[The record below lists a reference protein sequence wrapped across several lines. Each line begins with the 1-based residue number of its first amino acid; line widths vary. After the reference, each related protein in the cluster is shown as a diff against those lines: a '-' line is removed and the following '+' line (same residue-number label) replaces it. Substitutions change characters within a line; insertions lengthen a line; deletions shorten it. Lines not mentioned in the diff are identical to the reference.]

1 MKKNNFKIVKIDKSK
16 NLFNYEKKILINE
29 LILDLKLGYYDF
41 EKEKAQKVKFS
52 LEIDYQDKKPSND
65 KDIKS
70 IVNYGTIVK
79 FITKLIK
86 KKHYNFLETLAEAVF
101 DELFKDKRIAK
112 IMLKIEKL
120 EILKQCSSV
129 GIQIT
134 KKEVMISSEI
144 GKEVIKKELPLIPKL
159 PGVYRM
165 LNDKGD
171 ILYVGKAKNLP
182 NRLKSYVSEKNH
194 IIRTERMLSQTRK
207 LEITTTSN
215 ESEALLLEANLIKK
229 YKPKFNILL
238 RDDKSFPFIFI
249 GNKDKWPQIKRHR
262 GKKTKKG
269 FYFGPFASAGSANWT
284 IKMIQKIFHL
294 RVCDDTVFK
303 NRERPC
309 ILYQIKRCSGP
320 CVGYIEKN
328 EYKKTVDDAIEFV
341 SGKSRKIQKSL
352 SDQME
357 KASDNL
363 DFEKAGILRDRIKS
377 LNIIQSSQRINEAN
391 LIEADVI
398 AGYKESGKTCI
409 QVFFYRSK
417 QNWGNQAF
425 FPKHDPDEKL
435 SDILNSFVS
444 QFYENK
450 SVPSS
455 IILSEEIKEKIL
467 IEKTLSQKEEKQI
480 DISIAKKGSKLKVI
494 NQAIKNAKDSLTRK
508 LYESQNNRELFD
520 AVANKFNLETNI
532 NLIEVYDNS
541 HIQGTNSVGAL
552 IAYGDEGFIKKRYR
566 KFNIKIQ
573 KNEQDDYGMMREV
586 LNRRFK
592 RAIQEKDNYLT
603 FPDLVLIDGGKGQ
616 YSVARE
622 TLNELGLHDLPIV
635 AIAKGKQRNS
645 GNETFFHNG
654 KEFKFIKNDPTLFFL
669 QRIRDES
676 HRFAI
681 SAHRAKRKKGISKS
695 LLDQIEGIGSI
706 RKRALLNHFGSAR
719 AVESASLDE
728 IKSVEGVEAKV
739 AKKIYNFF
747 HE

>member
-1 MKKNNFKIVKIDKSK
+1 
-16 NLFNYEKKILINE
+16 
-29 LILDLKLGYYDF
+29 
-41 EKEKAQKVKFS
+41 
-52 LEIDYQDKKPSND
+52 
-65 KDIKS
+65 
-70 IVNYGTIVK
+70 
-79 FITKLIK
+79 
-86 KKHYNFLETLAEAVF
+86 
-101 DELFKDKRIAK
+101 
-112 IMLKIEKL
+112 ML
-120 EILKQCSSV
+120 
-129 GIQIT
+129 
-134 KKEVMISSEI
+134 SSET
-144 GKEVIKKELPLIPKL
+144 GKEVIKKELPLMPKL

-165 LNDKGD
+165 LNSKNE
-171 ILYVGKAKNLP
+171 ILYVGKAKNLT

-194 IIRTERMLSQTRK
+194 IIRTERMLSQTKK

-229 YKPKFNILL
+229 YKPKYNILL

-249 GNKDKWPQIKRHR
+249 GNKEKWPQIKRHR
-262 GKKTKKG
+262 GKKNKDG

-320 CVGYIEKN
+320 CVGYIKKD
-328 EYKKTVDDAIEFV
+328 EYKQTVEDAIEFV
-341 SGKSRKIQKSL
+341 SGKSRKIQKNL
-352 SDQME
+352 SQQME
-357 KASDNL
+357 KASEVL
-363 DFEKAGILRDRIKS
+363 DFERATILRDRIKS

-425 FPKHDPDEKL
+425 FPKHDPDESL
-435 SDILNSFVS
+435 NEILNSFIS

-450 SVPSS
+450 SVPKT
-455 IILSEEIKEKIL
+455 IIINEEIKEKTL
-467 IEKTLSQKEEKQI
+467 IEKTLSKKENKEI
-480 DISIAKKGSKLKVI
+480 NISVAKKGSKLKVI
-494 NQAIKNAKDSLTRK
+494 NQAIKNAKDSLNRK
-508 LYESQNNRELFD
+508 LYESQNNKDLFD
-520 AVANKFNLETNI
+520 KVSKKFDLETNVS
-532 NLIEVYDNS
+532 LIEVYDNS

-552 IAYGDEGFIKKRYR
+552 ITFGEEGFIKKRYR
-566 KFNIKIQ
+566 KFNIKIKQ
-573 KNEQDDYGMMREV
+573 NEQDDYGMMKEV

-592 RAIQEKDNYLT
+592 KAIQEKDNYLS

-616 YSVARE
+616 YSIARE
-622 TLNELGLHDLPIV
+622 TLNELGLHDIPII
-635 AIAKGKQRNS
+635 AIAKGKHRNR
-645 GNETFFHNG
+645 GDETFFHNG
-654 KEFKFIKNDPTLFFL
+654 KSFKFLKNDPTLFFL

-706 RKRALLNHFGSAR
+706 RKKALLNHFGSAR

-728 IKSVEGVEAKV
+728 IKTVEGVEEKV
-739 AKKIYNFF
+739 AKTIYNFF

>member
-1 MKKNNFKIVKIDKSK
+1 
-16 NLFNYEKKILINE
+16 
-29 LILDLKLGYYDF
+29 
-41 EKEKAQKVKFS
+41 
-52 LEIDYQDKKPSND
+52 
-65 KDIKS
+65 
-70 IVNYGTIVK
+70 
-79 FITKLIK
+79 
-86 KKHYNFLETLAEAVF
+86 
-101 DELFKDKRIAK
+101 
-112 IMLKIEKL
+112 
-120 EILKQCSSV
+120 
-129 GIQIT
+129 
-134 KKEVMISSEI
+134 MISSET

-165 LNDKGD
+165 LNEKGD

-182 NRLKSYVSEKNH
+182 NRLKSYVAEKNH
-194 IIRTERMLSQTRK
+194 IIRTERMLSQTRN

-249 GNKDKWPQIKRHR
+249 GNKDQWPQIKRHR
-262 GKKTKKG
+262 GKKTKEG

-303 NRERPC
+303 NRQRPC

-320 CVGYIEKN
+320 CVGYIEKD

-341 SGKSRKIQKSL
+341 SGKSRKIQKNL
-352 SDQME
+352 SELME
-357 KASDNL
+357 KASENL
-363 DFEKAGILRDRIKS
+363 DFEKAVILRDRIKS

-480 DISIAKKGSKLKVI
+480 NISVAKKGSKLKVI
-494 NQAIKNAKDSLTRK
+494 HQAIKNAKDSLNRK
-508 LYESQNNRELFD
+508 LYESQNNKELFD
-520 AVANKFNLETNI
+520 SVASKFNLETSI

-566 KFNIKIQ
+566 KFNIKLKQ
-573 KNEQDDYGMMREV
+573 NEQDDYGMMREV

-603 FPDLVLIDGGKGQ
+603 FPDLVLVDGGKGQ

-622 TLNELGLHDLPIV
+622 TLNELGLHDLPII
-635 AIAKGKQRNS
+635 AIAKGKLRNS
-645 GNETFFHNG
+645 GNETFFHDG
-654 KEFKFIKNDPTLFFL
+654 KEFKFEKNDPTLFFL

>member
-1 MKKNNFKIVKIDKSK
+1 MGYKS
-16 NLFNYEKKILINE
+16 
-29 LILDLKLGYYDF
+29 
-41 EKEKAQKVKFS
+41 Q
-52 LEIDYQDKKPSND
+52 
-65 KDIKS
+65 
-70 IVNYGTIVK
+70 
-79 FITKLIK
+79 
-86 KKHYNFLETLAEAVF
+86 
-101 DELFKDKRIAK
+101 
-112 IMLKIEKL
+112 
-120 EILKQCSSV
+120 
-129 GIQIT
+129 

-144 GKEVIKKELPLIPKL
+144 GKEIIKKELPLIPKL
-159 PGVYRM
+159 PGVYKM
-165 LNDKGD
+165 LSDKD
-171 ILYVGKAKNLP
+171 QILYVGKAKNLP

-207 LEITTTSN
+207 IEITTTSN

-229 YKPKFNILL
+229 HKPKFNILL

-249 GNKDKWPQIKRHR
+249 GNKDKWSQIKRHR
-262 GKKTKKG
+262 GKKTKEG

-320 CVGYIEKN
+320 CVGYIDES
-328 EYKKTVDDAIEFV
+328 EYKRTVDDAIEFV
-341 SGKSRKIQKSL
+341 SGKSRKIQKNL

-357 KASDNL
+357 KASESL

-391 LIEADVI
+391 LVEADVI
-398 AGYKESGKTCI
+398 AAYKESGQTCI

-425 FPKHDPDEKL
+425 FPRHDPDENL
-435 SDILNSFVS
+435 GNILNSFDS

-455 IILSEEIKEKIL
+455 IILSQEIKEKIL
-467 IEKTLSQKEEKQI
+467 IEQTLSQKEGKQVN
-480 DISIAKKGSKLKVI
+480 ISVAKKGSKLKVI
-494 NQAIKNAKDSLTRK
+494 NQAIKNAKDSLNRK
-508 LYESQNNRELFD
+508 LHETQNNRELFESV
-520 AVANKFNLETNI
+520 VAKFNLETNI

-552 IAYGDEGFIKKRYR
+552 ISYGDEGFIKKRYR
-566 KFNIKIQ
+566 KFNIKMK
-573 KNEQDDYGMMREV
+573 KNEQDDYGMMKEV
-586 LNRRFK
+586 LTRRFK
-592 RAIQEKDNYLT
+592 KAVQEKEGHLS
-603 FPDLVLIDGGKGQ
+603 FPDLIFVDGGKGQ

-622 TLNELGLHDLPIV
+622 TLNELGLHDIPLI
-635 AIAKGKQRNS
+635 AIAKGKFRNS

-654 KEFKFIKNDPTLFFL
+654 KEYKFSKNDPTLFFL

-681 SAHRAKRKKGISKS
+681 SAHRARRKKGISKS

-728 IKSVEGVEAKV
+728 IKSVEGVEEKV

>member
-1 MKKNNFKIVKIDKSK
+1 
-16 NLFNYEKKILINE
+16 
-29 LILDLKLGYYDF
+29 
-41 EKEKAQKVKFS
+41 
-52 LEIDYQDKKPSND
+52 
-65 KDIKS
+65 
-70 IVNYGTIVK
+70 
-79 FITKLIK
+79 
-86 KKHYNFLETLAEAVF
+86 
-101 DELFKDKRIAK
+101 
-112 IMLKIEKL
+112 
-120 EILKQCSSV
+120 
-129 GIQIT
+129 
-134 KKEVMISSEI
+134 MISSDI
-144 GKEVIKKELPLIPKL
+144 GKKVIKKELPLIPKL

-165 LNDKGD
+165 LNDKNE

-182 NRLKSYVSEKNH
+182 NRLKSYIAEKNH
-194 IIRTERMLSQTRK
+194 IIRTERMLSQTKK

-229 YKPKFNILL
+229 HKPKFNILL

-249 GNKDKWPQIKRHR
+249 GNKDKWPQIKRYR
-262 GKKTKKG
+262 GKKDKEG

-309 ILYQIKRCSGP
+309 ILYEIKRCSGP
-320 CVGYIEKN
+320 CVGYIKKE
-328 EYKKTVDDAIEFV
+328 EYKKTVNDAIEFV

-357 KASDNL
+357 KASEDL
-363 DFEKAGILRDRIKS
+363 DFEKAVILRDRIKS

-417 QNWGNQAF
+417 QNWGNQSF

-435 SDILNSFVS
+435 SNILNSFVS

-455 IILSEEIKEKIL
+455 IILSEQIEEKVL
-467 IEKTLSQKEEKQI
+467 IEKTLSQKEKKQI
-480 DISIAKKGSKLKVI
+480 NISVAKKGSKLKVI
-494 NQAIKNAKDSLTRK
+494 NNAIKNAKDSLNRK

-520 AVANKFNLETNI
+520 AVAKKFNLETNI

-552 IAYGDEGFIKKRYR
+552 ITYGDEGFIKKRYR
-566 KFNIKIQ
+566 KFNIKVQ
-573 KNEQDDYGMMREV
+573 KNKQDDYGMMREI

-592 RAIQEKDNYLT
+592 RAVQEKDNYLT
-603 FPDLVLIDGGKGQ
+603 FPDLVLVDGGKGQ

-622 TLNELGLHDLPIV
+622 ALNELGLYDIPIL
-635 AIAKGKQRNS
+635 AIAKGKFRNS

-654 KEFKFIKNDPTLFFL
+654 KEFKFAKNDPTLFFL

-676 HRFAI
+676 HRFVI

-728 IKSVEGVEAKV
+728 IKSVEGVEVKV